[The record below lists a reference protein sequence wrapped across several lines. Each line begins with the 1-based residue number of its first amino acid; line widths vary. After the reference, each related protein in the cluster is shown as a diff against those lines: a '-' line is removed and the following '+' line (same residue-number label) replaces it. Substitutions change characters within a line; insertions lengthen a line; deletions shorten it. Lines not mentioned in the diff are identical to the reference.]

1 MTRGILAELASRILQ
16 VGPAGSKF
24 LGPVLI
30 EVPHV
35 ASLRRGER
43 EIIILRCE
51 AATSGQWAEHRQ
63 DLMAERALKVGTLH
77 YHFHVG
83 RLS

>member
-1 MTRGILAELASRILQ
+1 MTDNFFFPELASRILQ

-24 LGPVLI
+24 LGPVMI

-43 EIIILRCE
+43 EISILRCE
-51 AATSGQWAEHRQ
+51 DILQANWTEHRQ
-63 DLMAERALKVGTLH
+63 DPNAERALKVFNAAKIRF
-77 YHFHVG
+77 YC
-83 RLS
+83 R